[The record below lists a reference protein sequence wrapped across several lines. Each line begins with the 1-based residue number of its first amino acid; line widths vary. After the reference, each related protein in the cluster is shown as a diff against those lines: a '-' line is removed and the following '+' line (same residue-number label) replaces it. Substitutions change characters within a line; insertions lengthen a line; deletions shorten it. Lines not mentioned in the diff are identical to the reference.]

1 MLAIFAC
8 IKDTP
13 DTATMPITP
22 RVSKGHFIM
31 PDHFVIKIK
40 DVKRTIRPH
49 LDIHWPE
56 PQIFAGHE
64 IRKFNST
71 RGRTFS
77 INTIVV
83 DSACNYIADDHGF
96 LMFFREGIRV
106 ESSDAANTGAAMRV
120 LDHIGAKA

>member
-1 MLAIFAC
+1 
-8 IKDTP
+8 
-13 DTATMPITP
+13 
-22 RVSKGHFIM
+22 M
-31 PDHFVIKIK
+31 PDHFVVKIK
-40 DVKRTIRPH
+40 DVKRAIRPH

-71 RGRTFS
+71 RGCAFS

-83 DSACNYIADDHGF
+83 DSTGDHITDDHGF

-106 ESSDAANTGAAMRV
+106 ESSDAANTSASMRM
-120 LDHIGAKA
+120 LDHVGAKA